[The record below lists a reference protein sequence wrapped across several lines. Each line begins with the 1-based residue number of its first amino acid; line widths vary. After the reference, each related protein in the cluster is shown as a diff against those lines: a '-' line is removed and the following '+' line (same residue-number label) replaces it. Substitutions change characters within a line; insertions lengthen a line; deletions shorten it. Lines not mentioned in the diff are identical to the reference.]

1 MQPRSVVLAGV
12 FGINLLALG
21 ACGAAPAP
29 SSHLSEAVAAL
40 RAGDAEAFSTARS
53 GAELAL
59 NRVLGGGSPGQ
70 FCGPEVLEV
79 GLAAMDRAGT
89 LALDEAAVLEMG
101 EEARFVFA
109 ANRVGRGPPPLAEPP
124 PALRRYDR
132 CTGEDLRRAAAADP
146 ARAKETRAAGAA
158 FTRELSAW
166 RAALKKEHG
175 EDFDHAMHEAAASL
189 QEKGLYVRWPV
200 EIARVQASA
209 G

>member
-12 FGINLLALG
+12 FGINLVALA

-59 NRVLGGGSPGQ
+59 NRVLGGGAPGQ
-70 FCGPEVLEV
+70 YCGAEVLEV

-89 LALDEAAVLEMG
+89 AALDEPAVLEMG
-101 EEARFVFA
+101 EEERFVFA

-124 PALRRYDR
+124 PSLRRYDR

-158 FTRELSAW
+158 FTRELTAW
-166 RAALKKEHG
+166 RSDLKKQHG
-175 EDFDHAMHEAAASL
+175 DEFEGAMEAAARSL
-189 QEKGLYVRWPV
+189 QDKGYYVSWPAD
-200 EIARVQASA
+200 IARVQASV